1 MDSRRRKI
9 MRAVV
14 LVAMVAVGCTATSAS
29 PPQPSPP
36 ATSRAIAA
44 APGDQALSGTVT
56 RANGEPASGAL
67 VALIPHFE
75 LEYAGDPPDV
85 PLSVT
90 DARGAYHFATVAPG
104 RYGLTATLA
113 GAAAA
118 YGGVQEMK
126 PGRPN
131 RVDLALKGDSVDVR
145 GTVRDSA
152 GAVVPGARIQAA
164 RMSPDEG
171 EVYVA
176 MTDAGGGYSLSLP
189 GGIDYFVVVDSLPR
203 PRAYRQIA
211 ATAQSVDF
219 QLEPAPAPRPSD
231 AEIISSLA
239 AQAIPIATL
248 DPARGLHDL
257 APLRAMIGDAR
268 IVAVGEATHGSR
280 EFFLVRHRLL
290 ELLAGELGF
299 TVLALEGGWSDAW
312 ALDDYVVDGKGDP
325 LAALSNLYYW
335 APNTEEMVTVVR
347 WMRRYNQDRS
357 HKRKLRLQGF
367 DVQFTPHAV
376 AAVLAYLAKVDPTV
390 GSTAADLLSPL
401 RDVTAENTYAELA
414 PAELERTRQGV
425 ANLVARF
432 DSERTRWIARSSEKA
447 WTLARQHA
455 TMIQRTEALY
465 RTPGGVGGRDAA
477 MADNVQWILEHE
489 PPGTKI
495 VLWAHNNHIATQ
507 ALEQSDMGER
517 LRARYGKDYFAIGVT
532 FGTGSF
538 RAYDWSQG
546 GRPQHADVGSI
557 TLGPTPPTGF
567 EAALGLARLPLFA
580 LDLRAV
586 SGPFGAW
593 LDSRVPT
600 RHAGG
605 VFHGEASAGKR
616 RAPKKSYDAVIYI
629 DKVTPSHLN
638 PGTGK

>member
-1 MDSRRRKI
+1 

-14 LVAMVAVGCTATSAS
+14 LVAMVAVGCSATPAS
-29 PPQPSPP
+29 PPRPSPP
-36 ATSRAIAA
+36 EASRAVV
-44 APGDQALSGTVT
+44 APGVEALSGTVT
-56 RANGEPASGAL
+56 RANGAPAVGAL

-118 YGGVQEMK
+118 YGGVQEMT
-126 PGRPN
+126 PGRPL
-131 RVDLALKGDSVDVR
+131 RVNLALGDDSFDV
-145 GTVRDSA
+145 GGAVRDSA
-152 GAVVPGARIQAA
+152 GATVPGARIQAA
-164 RMSPDEG
+164 RLSPNEG

-176 MTDAGGGYSLSLP
+176 MTDAVGRYSLSLP
-189 GGIDYFVVVDSLPR
+189 GGMDYFVVVDSPPR

-219 QLEPAPAPRPSD
+219 QLEPAPPPRPSD

-239 AQAIPIATL
+239 AQAMPLTTL
-248 DPARGLHDL
+248 EPERGLHDL

-290 ELLAGELGF
+290 ELLVGELGF
-299 TVLALEGGWSDAW
+299 TVLAIEGGWSDAW

-325 LAALSNLYYW
+325 LAALSDLYYW

-367 DVQFTPHAV
+367 DVEFTPHAV
-376 AAVLAYLAKVDPTV
+376 AAVLAFLAKVDPKAV
-390 GSTAADLLSPL
+390 SAAADLLSPL
-401 RDVTAENTYAELA
+401 RAVTAENTYAELA

-425 ANLVARF
+425 ASLVARF

-465 RTPGGVGGRDAA
+465 RTPGGVVGRDAA
-477 MADNVQWILEHE
+477 MADNVQWIVQHE

-495 VLWAHNNHIATQ
+495 VLWAHNSHIAAQ
-507 ALEQSDMGER
+507 ALELSDMGER

-546 GRPQHADVGSI
+546 GRPQNAGVGSI

-593 LDSRVPT
+593 LDSKVLT

-616 RAPKKSYDAVIYI
+616 CTPKKSYDAVIYI

-638 PGTGK
+638 PGAGK